1 MTACATTGNST
12 QNQSLREIEGTVYDS
27 SFDASKVEWTKDGLP
42 TPQEDFSANISED
55 TIRPLDTLTIS
66 VFEVPRLSGDYPVNI
81 NGDIKMPI
89 LGEVNAKKLTAY
101 EFSTKLENLLGENYL
116 QNPQVTV
123 QKEASEAE
131 KVTVDGSVKRPGIF
145 PIRGKTTLLQA
156 IALSGGADE
165 NANLGR
171 VAIFRTIEGTRKAA
185 NFNVRKIRLGEA
197 PDPELFGNDIVVVD
211 GSELKEGYRLLLRSL
226 PLAFFFR

>member
-1 MTACATTGNST
+1 MLYVTLDSAQDQIASGAEA
-12 QNQSLREIEGTVYDS
+12 LAYDS

-42 TPQEDFSANISED
+42 TPQEDFSANISAD
-55 TIRPLDTLTIS
+55 TIRPLDTLTVS

-89 LGEVNAKKLTAY
+89 LGEVNANKLTAY

-131 KVTVDGSVKRPGIF
+131 KVTVDGSVKKPGIF

-156 IALSGGADE
+156 IALSGGAAED
-165 NANLGR
+165 ANLGR
-171 VAIFRTIEGTRKAA
+171 VAVFRDIEGTRKAA
-185 NFNVRKIRLGEA
+185 SFDVKKIRLGQA

-211 GSELKEGYRLLLRSL
+211 GSEVKSGYRLLLRSI
-226 PLAFFFR
+226 PLLLFF